1 VFGMDQYKFSPD
13 HNKMIVDA
21 IVEGYR
27 DYIEHRKDRKSKM
40 KISSAFSWTKGN
52 FIESKLA
59 DESMDHG
66 FTYKK
71 SKAGLTWDYL
81 QFIHGES
88 KILFLI
94 KNAAYFNEECFSQAK
109 LPNKSERKGPRRTY
123 LHELSKI
130 NKDLSFPSYSHSAK
144 RGKRTERVEQ
154 ISWFIL
160 ESEVKAELDNF
171 TSSYNQFHI
180 LTYSIDDAYQISEII
195 HYLPNPNDNIAYLVE
210 DLSDFI
216 SGATLTE
223 EEREIVA
230 PEMNEDVMDPA
241 AFDIGIYEDDEQQ
254 EI

>member
-1 VFGMDQYKFSPD
+1 MDQYKFSPE

-21 IVEGYR
+21 IVDGYR

-59 DESMDHG
+59 EECIGHG

-81 QFIHGES
+81 QFIHGDS
-88 KILFLI
+88 KSLFLI
-94 KNAAYFNEECFSQAK
+94 KNAAYFNEDCFSQAT
-109 LPNKSERKGPRRTY
+109 LPNDRGKKGPRRTY

-130 NKDLSFPSYSHSAK
+130 NKDLSFPSIRQSPK
-144 RGKRTERVEQ
+144 RGKETERVEQ
-154 ISWFIL
+154 LSFLIVESQIRDEL
-160 ESEVKAELDNF
+160 EKF

-180 LTYSIDDAYQISEII
+180 LTYGLDEAYQISEII

-216 SGATLTE
+216 SGAELTE
-223 EEREIVA
+223 EDRDVVA
-230 PEMNEDVMDPA
+230 PEMNDDVMDPA
-241 AFDIGIYEDDEQQ
+241 AFDIGIYEDEQQ
-254 EI
+254 NS

>member
-1 VFGMDQYKFSPD
+1 MDQYKFSED

-27 DYIEHRKDRKSKM
+27 DYIEHRKDRKLKM

-59 DESMDHG
+59 EECTDHG

-81 QFIHGES
+81 QFIHGEY

-94 KNAAYFNEECFSQAK
+94 KNAAYFNEDCFSQST
-109 LPNKSERKGPRRTY
+109 LPNKSGKKGPRRTY

-130 NKDLSFPSYSHSAK
+130 NKDLTFVSSSHSTK
-144 RGKRTERVEQ
+144 RGKETERIEQ
-154 ISWFIL
+154 LSLFIL
-160 ESEVKAELDNF
+160 ESDIKAELDNF
-171 TSSYNQFHI
+171 ISSYNQFHI
-180 LTYSIDDAYQISEII
+180 LTYSIDDAYQISGIM

-210 DLSDFI
+210 DLSDYI

-223 EEREIVA
+223 EEREIIA
-230 PEMNEDVMDPA
+230 PEMNDDFMDPA